1 MPQLYAS
8 STNIKLQTIQN
19 TTLNIGCILINTQHL
34 HDETNILPLHT
45 NVTNKTSHN
54 AYINSY
60 KLLQSQYIL
69 GKINRL
75 MSALEYNN
83 IYYLKL
89 AHIW

>member
-8 STNIKLQTIQN
+8 STSIKLQTIQN

-54 AYINSY
+54 AEHETHINYCNHNISE
-60 KLLQSQYIL
+60 
-69 GKINRL
+69 GRL
-75 MSALEYNN
+75 TD
-83 IYYLKL
+83 
-89 AHIW
+89 